1 MRVPWTKMELRWRET
16 LCAAMIPASEQGS
29 LPGSGDVD
37 TEDFW
42 KEYEEAAPQ
51 LLRVGLRSS
60 VWALTFCPVVYLR
73 TIKRFEQLTDI
84 ERDTVLRKM
93 SQSQLY
99 LIRQL
104 PLTIKLMT
112 CFAYLRDDDVRAQV
126 GQRSSR

>member
-1 MRVPWTKMELRWRET
+1 MRIPWTKTELRWREA
-16 LCAAMIPASEQGS
+16 LCAAMIPASSQGS
-29 LPGSGDVD
+29 LPGSGDID

-42 KEYEEAAPQ
+42 KEYEEAAPG
-51 LLRVGLRSS
+51 LLRFGLRAS
-60 VWALTFCPVVYLR
+60 VWALTFSPVAYLR
-73 TIKRFEQLTDI
+73 TIKRFEQLTDA
-84 ERDTVLRKM
+84 ERDAVLRKM

-126 GQRSSR
+126 EELSSQ